1 MKRVVI
7 LFAIC
12 IAIAV
17 AGYVTMEQYRSSEQ
31 PYVDALIKLQ
41 LDEQLGRVADL
52 FVEESSDIQALM
64 LHYSDSDSLVLKTR
78 VALNKFPGTAEE
90 VLLMYGAD
98 PDFKIVFETYG
109 ETVISVIQY
118 FVENDLL
125 IDEFMHDLRRMVT
138 SLWALMSGNSDVK
151 DSLSVDLSPEE
162 RGVLSI
168 AMIRDM
174 GHGLLGQFVEN
185 EDGQLARVRTEQTL
199 ENISGAFADG
209 LRTVEE
215 KYRAD
220 EKIEI
225 EDILWATADVAA
237 LTASLA
243 LVSKTAGALKLMRAT
258 KEGARSGRQISVTR
272 RSATVGSRLLSSAGK
287 VAPRVAK
294 YGVPLAVAILI
305 VTHPGLLNSL
315 FAEVG
320 VWLGLPQWLSQ
331 ISLWMLLLFVLLYPL
346 SWLVVPV
353 LRLLIRVLE
362 VVLSILRRPMVRKE
376 SAEETG

>member
-1 MKRVVI
+1 MKRVII

-17 AGYVTMEQYRSSEQ
+17 SGYVTMEHYRSSEQ

-64 LHYSDSDSLVLKTR
+64 LHYSDSESLVLKTR

-138 SLWALMSGNSDVK
+138 SLWALMSGNNDVK

-162 RGVLSI
+162 RGALSI

-225 EDILWATADVAA
+225 EDILWATVDVAA

-294 YGVPLAVAILI
+294 YGVPLATAILI

-320 VWLGLPQWLSQ
+320 VLLGLPQWLSQ

>member
-90 VLLMYGAD
+90 MLLMYGAD